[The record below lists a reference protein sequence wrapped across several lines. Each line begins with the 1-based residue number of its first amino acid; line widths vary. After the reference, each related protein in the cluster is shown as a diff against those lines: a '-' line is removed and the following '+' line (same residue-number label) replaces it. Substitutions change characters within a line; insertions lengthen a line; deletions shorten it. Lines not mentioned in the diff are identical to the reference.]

1 MAPSSQE
8 QQQHEE
14 DMQRGSSSSLM
25 TGLKLAAAAGFLLS
39 ALVTLSN
46 NGGQSNHHGFA
57 AAAEV
62 ADEHPEAQHHR
73 RLQAVDGNTPSYM
86 ESLMKDLKERKKLFA
101 ETPPEEVKYWFEYTG
116 PLQVRTFVGLSLH
129 GSVCTALA
137 HERHQRKL
145 QPRGREET
153 IKA

>member
-1 MAPSSQE
+1 MAPSSQD
-8 QQQHEE
+8 QQQHDE
-14 DMQRGSSSSLM
+14 DTQKVSSSSLM

-46 NGGQSNHHGFA
+46 NGGQSNHPGFA

-62 ADEHPEAQHHR
+62 VVDEHPEAQHHR

-116 PLQVRTFVGLSLH
+116 PLQVRLQVYGCIAN
-129 GSVCTALA
+129 VCLR
-137 HERHQRKL
+137 RHTKKNHPKKL
-145 QPRGREET
+145 QGRDET